1 MNRPAPD
8 ALRDVAAALDQILPG
23 AVAINAPLG
32 SRTTWRVG
40 GNAAVTA
47 RAETV
52 AQLIA
57 VAAILTPDIPRFVLG
72 RGSNVLVADA
82 GFPGVVISLGSGFE
96 TVTFRPETSI
106 STADQPSVAPAA
118 SDVGDRGIGGRG
130 IGGSDIRDS
139 VTAGGATTLPVLARQ
154 CAAAARAG
162 LGFYVGIPGSVGGA
176 IRMNAGGH
184 GRETREVVMSAAVVD
199 LDGPGELRHWDR
211 DALGFGD
218 RHSALGPSHVVVS
231 ACFAVAL
238 GDAGALAE
246 EIREIVRW
254 RAAHQPGGANA
265 GSVFRNPSGDA
276 AARLIDKECG
286 LRGLRVGGAV
296 ISEKH
301 ANFIQTDAGG
311 TAADVHQ
318 LIQTVRETVE
328 RQTGIRLDV
337 EIHEIGFAQQ

>member
-1 MNRPAPD
+1 MTRPSNGL
-8 ALRDVAAALDQILPG
+8 LRDVAVALDRVLPG
-23 AVAINAPLG
+23 AVDRDAPFG

-40 GNAAVTA
+40 GTAAVA
-47 RAETV
+47 VHVETV
-52 AQLIA
+52 AQLMA
-57 VAAILTPDIPRFVLG
+57 VAVTLAPDIPRFVLG
-72 RGSNVLVADA
+72 RGSNVLVSDS
-82 GFPGVVISLGSGFE
+82 GFPGVVITLGSAFE
-96 TVTFRPETSI
+96 TITFAAESGTPPAGQHQAGQSA
-106 STADQPSVAPAA
+106 SGTAV
-118 SDVGDRGIGGRG
+118 
-130 IGGSDIRDS
+130 S
-139 VTAGGATTLPVLARQ
+139 VTAGGATALPVLARQ

-184 GRETREVVMSAAVVD
+184 GCETRDVVLSAAVVD

-211 DALGFGD
+211 DVLGFGY
-218 RHSALGPSHVVVS
+218 RHSALGPSHVVV
-231 ACFAVAL
+231 AARFAVAI
-238 GDAGALAE
+238 GDAGALAD

-301 ANFIQTDAGG
+301 ANFIQADAGG

-318 LIQTVRETVE
+318 LIQSVRERVE
-328 RQTGIRLDV
+328 QRTGISLDIEV
-337 EIHEIGFAQQ
+337 HEIGFAQQ